1 MAIHIEADPQQL
13 LSFKESLELVKRIDN
28 ACVVFGCNKSSLIR
42 QLLSQGLDQL
52 PAVRKSHRTELEHV

>member
-1 MAIHIEADPQQL
+1 MAIHIEADPQRL
-13 LSFKESLELVKRIDN
+13 LSFKAPAELVQRIDS

-52 PAVRKSHRTELEHV
+52 PPVRKPYETELERV

>member
-13 LSFKESLELVKRIDN
+13 LSFKAPPELVQRIDN

-52 PAVRKSHRTELEHV
+52 PAVRKPYSTELEHV